1 MSRSGA
7 SSSLF
12 SPFLVTTSGVVSPPI
27 GAETASLLHRA
38 RPLPRTLSRRGT
50 WGPSRGRCGRS
61 RRPSYEPFVTSLS
74 LQLHVRDADLRERL
88 AVAGVAAVTRAA
100 GEAVDPDL
108 RALAVPHH
116 FDRHLG
122 ALHDRLA
129 RVHLLA
135 VAREQHAVEGHLG
148 PRLGVELGELER
160 DPRLGPELTAADR
173 KNGIGH
179 GPRTLTGT
187 CGSVKTRET
196 AKGQRVPFPVSRFP
210 PHATA
215 Y

>member
-38 RPLPRTLSRRGT
+38 HDLPRTLSRRGT

-88 AVAGVAAVTRAA
+88 AVAGVAAGTRAA
-100 GEAVDPDL
+100 GEGGD
-108 RALAVPHH
+108 
-116 FDRHLG
+116 
-122 ALHDRLA
+122 
-129 RVHLLA
+129 
-135 VAREQHAVEGHLG
+135 
-148 PRLGVELGELER
+148 
-160 DPRLGPELTAADR
+160 PELRPPAADHR
-173 KNGIGH
+173 IAPH
-179 GPRTLTGT
+179 LVALPDPL
-187 CGSVKTRET
+187 
-196 AKGQRVPFPVSRFP
+196 PPV
-210 PHATA
+210 A
-215 Y
+215 